1 MKTRL
6 TCDSVKTYRIHLGAI
21 TEKSHGD
28 MEFISQIGLNTV
40 Y

>member
-6 TCDSVKTYRIHLGAI
+6 TSDSVKTYRIHLGAI

-28 MEFISQIGLNTV
+28 MESIGQIELNTV
-40 Y
+40 